1 MKGLKNINNRVLH
14 VAEKIVWN
22 ENDSVWELY
31 YNDTLLSG
39 KTIDDNYSVVE
50 FDEAELPEVFV
61 PYKYIFE
68 DGHFVADPDFDPTP
82 PIKYQLNKI
91 EQAVQSAKNDIQTNV
106 RNISSNQTRI
116 NEVDVENDDISFS
129 LEEAL
134 CDIDE
139 TYSSR
144 LEEIEEAICE
154 IAEALNN

>member
-1 MKGLKNINNRVLH
+1 MKGLKTQNNRVLH

-22 ENDSVWELY
+22 EAESVWELY
-31 YNDTLLSG
+31 YNDTLMSG

-68 DGHFVADPDFDPTP
+68 DGHFVADPDFDSTP
-82 PIKYQLNKI
+82 PMKFQLNQI
-91 EQAVQSAKNDIQTNV
+91 EQSVQSAKNDIQNNV
-106 RNISSNQTRI
+106 RSISNNQSKI
-116 NEVDVENDDISFS
+116 NEVDEENDEISLS

-139 TYSSR
+139 TYNAR
-144 LEEIEEAICE
+144 LGEIEDAICE
-154 IAEALNN
+154 IAEALNS